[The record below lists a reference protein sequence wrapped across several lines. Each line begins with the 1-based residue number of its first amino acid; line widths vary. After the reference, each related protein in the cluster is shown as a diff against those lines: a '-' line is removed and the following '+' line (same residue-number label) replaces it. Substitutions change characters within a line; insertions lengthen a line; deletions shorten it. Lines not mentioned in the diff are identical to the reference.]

1 MLEAKN
7 AQELLAKKI
16 DACRKRGFLPT
27 ELIDLIEKVYARQL
41 EARGQATVPAA
52 ASLEIA
58 DALQHSQGA
67 PLLERARFPF
77 DREQSAALFA
87 EFLKLAASANPV
99 LAEAASALS
108 KALEDKSLNLDKA
121 MQAHLDGDE
130 AFFSTWAKT
139 TPSAPR
145 ALPMLVQAAMT
156 PSLERAAM
164 ELESRTDLSQSWD
177 HGHCP
182 LCGSMPIMSELREK
196 EGFRY
201 NICGF
206 CHAEYHAP
214 RLQCPFCLEK
224 DMDKLEYYEAPEE
237 PGVRINACKTCQLYI
252 KTTDF
257 RNLDRRSLPL
267 VDDLESLSLDVA
279 AREKKYKRPTLSAWG
294 F

>member
-7 AQELLAKKI
+7 AQELLARKI
-16 DACRKRGFLPT
+16 DACRKRGYLPT
-27 ELIDLIEKVYARQL
+27 ELIDLVEKMYARQL
-41 EARGQATVPAA
+41 EARGQATVPTA

-87 EFLKLAASANPV
+87 EFLKLAASANPA
-99 LAEAASALS
+99 LGEAASALS
-108 KALEDKSLNLDKA
+108 KALEDKSLNLDTA

-224 DMDKLEYYEAPEE
+224 DMDKLEYYEAAEE
-237 PGVRINACKTCQLYI
+237 PGVRVNACKTCKLYI

-267 VDDLESLSLDVA
+267 LDDLESLSLDVA

>member
-1 MLEAKN
+1 MIDAKN

-27 ELIDLIEKVYARQL
+27 ELIGLVEKIYSRQL
-41 EARGQATVPAA
+41 EARDQAKVPAA
-52 ASLEIA
+52 ASQQIA
-58 DALQHSQGA
+58 DSLQHGQGA

-87 EFLKLAASANPV
+87 EFLELAAAANPA
-99 LAEAASALS
+99 LGEATAALS
-108 KALEDKSLNLDKA
+108 KALEDKSLDLDKA

-206 CHAEYHAP
+206 CHAEYHVP

-224 DMDKLEYYEAPEE
+224 SMDKLEYYEAEEE
-237 PGVRINACKTCQLYI
+237 PGVRINACKTCKLYI

-267 VDDLESLSLDVA
+267 LDDLESLSLDVA

>member
-1 MLEAKN
+1 MIEAKN

-16 DACRKRGFLPT
+16 EACRKRGFLPS
-27 ELIDLIEKVYARQL
+27 ELIDLVEKIYTRQL
-41 EARGQATVPAA
+41 QSRGQAKVPAA
-52 ASLEIA
+52 ASLNVS
-58 DALQHSQGA
+58 DSLQHGQGA
-67 PLLERARFPF
+67 PLLERSRFPF
-77 DREQSAALFA
+77 DREQSAALFT
-87 EFLKLAASANPV
+87 EFLELAAAATPA
-99 LAEAASALS
+99 LGEATTALS
-108 KALEDKSLNLDKA
+108 KAVKDKSLDLDQA

-130 AFFSTWAKT
+130 AFFSAWAKN

-156 PSLERAAM
+156 PSLEQVAM
-164 ELESRTDLSQSWD
+164 ELESLTDLSRSWE

-224 DMDKLEYYEAPEE
+224 DMEKLEYYEAEEE
-237 PGVRINACKTCQLYI
+237 PGVRINACKTCNLYI

-279 AREKKYKRPTLSAWG
+279 VREKKYKRPTLSAWG

>member
-1 MLEAKN
+1 MIDAKN

-16 DACRKRGFLPT
+16 EACRKRGFLPS
-27 ELIDLIEKVYARQL
+27 ELIDLVEKIYARQL
-41 EARGQATVPAA
+41 TSRGQAKVPAA
-52 ASLEIA
+52 ASLQVT
-58 DALQHSQGA
+58 DSLQHGQGA
-67 PLLERARFPF
+67 PLLERSRFPF
-77 DREQSAALFA
+77 DREQSGALFT
-87 EFLKLAASANPV
+87 EFLELAAAANPT
-99 LAEAASALS
+99 LGEATAALS
-108 KALEDKSLNLDKA
+108 KAIQDKTLDLDKA

-130 AFFSTWAKT
+130 AFFATWAKA

-145 ALPMLVQAAMT
+145 TLPMLVQAAMT
-156 PSLERAAM
+156 PSLEQAAK
-164 ELESRTDLSQSWD
+164 ELESLTDLSQVWE

-224 DMDKLEYYEAPEE
+224 DMEKLEYYEAEEE
-237 PGVRINACKTCQLYI
+237 PGVRINACKTCNLYI

-279 AREKKYKRPTLSAWG
+279 VREKKYKRPTLSAWG

>member
-1 MLEAKN
+1 MIEAVK

-16 DACRKRGFLPT
+16 ESCRKHGFLPV
-27 ELIDLIEKVYARQL
+27 ELIDLVEKIYTRQL
-41 EARGQATVPAA
+41 KARDNAQVPAA
-52 ASLEIA
+52 ATQEIV
-58 DALQHSQGA
+58 DPLQHSQGA
-67 PLLERARFPF
+67 PLLERANFPF
-77 DREQSAALFA
+77 DKGQSLELFNEFLELSKSLNPALSEAATAISAAIA
-87 EFLKLAASANPV
+87 
-99 LAEAASALS
+99 
-108 KALEDKSLNLDKA
+108 DKSLDLDLA
-121 MQAHLDGDE
+121 MQAHLNGDE
-130 AFFSTWAKT
+130 GFFSTWTAT

-145 ALPMLVQAAMT
+145 ILPMLVQAAMT
-156 PSLERAAM
+156 PSLERASIA
-164 ELESRTDLSQSWD
+164 LEARTDLSQSWE

-182 LCGSMPIMSELREK
+182 LCGSLPIISDLREK

-224 DMDKLEYYEAPEE
+224 DMAKLEYYESDEE
-237 PGVRINACKTCQLYI
+237 PGVRINACKTCNLYI
-252 KTTDF
+252 KLTDF
-257 RNLDRRSLPL
+257 RNLDRRTLPL

>member
-1 MLEAKN
+1 MIEAKN

-16 DACRKRGFLPT
+16 DACRKRGFFPS
-27 ELIDLIEKVYARQL
+27 ELIDLIEKIYARQL
-41 EARGQATVPAA
+41 ESRGQAKVPAA
-52 ASLEIA
+52 ASLQVA
-58 DALQHSQGA
+58 DSLQHSQGA
-67 PLLERARFPF
+67 PLLERSRFPF
-77 DREQSAALFA
+77 DRDQSAALFS
-87 EFLKLAASANPV
+87 EFLELAASANPA
-99 LAEAASALS
+99 LGEATAALS
-108 KALEDKSLNLDKA
+108 KAIEDKSLDLTQA

-130 AFFSTWAKT
+130 AFFSTWAKA

-156 PSLERAAM
+156 PSLEQVAM
-164 ELESRTDLSQSWD
+164 ELESLTDLSQSWE

-182 LCGSMPIMSELREK
+182 LCGSMPIISELREK

-224 DMDKLEYYEAPEE
+224 DMDKLEYYEAEEE
-237 PGVRINACKTCQLYI
+237 PGVRINACKTCNLYI

>member
-1 MLEAKN
+1 MIEAKN

-16 DACRKRGFLPT
+16 DACRKRGFLPS
-27 ELIDLIEKVYARQL
+27 ELIDLVEKIYARQL
-41 EARGQATVPAA
+41 EARGQAKVPAA

-58 DALQHSQGA
+58 DSLQHGQGA

-77 DREQSAALFA
+77 DREQSAALFI
-87 EFLKLAASANPV
+87 EFLNLSASANPA
-99 LAEAASALS
+99 LGEAAAALS
-108 KALEDKSLNLDKA
+108 KAIEDTSLDLDKA

-130 AFFSTWAKT
+130 AFFSSWAKT

-145 ALPMLVQAAMT
+145 ALPMLVQAGMT

-201 NICGF
+201 NVCGF
-206 CHAEYHAP
+206 CHAEYHVP

-224 DMDKLEYYEAPEE
+224 AMDKLEYYEAEEE
-237 PGVRINACKTCQLYI
+237 PGVRINACKTCKLYI

-267 VDDLESLSLDVA
+267 LDDLESLSLDVA

>member
-7 AQELLAKKI
+7 AQELLARKI
-16 DACRKRGFLPT
+16 DACRKRGYLPT
-27 ELIDLIEKVYARQL
+27 ELIDLVEKMYARQL

-87 EFLKLAASANPV
+87 EFLKLAASANPA
-99 LAEAASALS
+99 LGEAASALS
-108 KALEDKSLNLDKA
+108 KALEDKSLNLDAA

-224 DMDKLEYYEAPEE
+224 DMDKLEYYEAAEE
-237 PGVRINACKTCQLYI
+237 PGVRVNACKTCQLYI